1 MKSFI
6 VTVIVA
12 LLFIVALIFGARNEQ
27 LVTINYFVVQG
38 EYRLP
43 FVLAVVFFAGF
54 VSCWIVAFAYILR
67 LKLSLK
73 RARRRL
79 MSLESAQQ
87 ELNS

>member
-12 LLFIVALIFGARNEQ
+12 LLFVVALIFGARNEQ

-43 FVLAVVFFAGF
+43 FVLASVFFAGF
-54 VSCWIVAFAYILR
+54 ACCWLVAFAYIVR
-67 LKLSLK
+67 LKISLK

-79 MSLESAQQ
+79 ISLESAQQ

>member
-54 VSCWIVAFAYILR
+54 VSCWIVALAYILR